1 MRRSGRLTIG
11 RRATDV
17 SIAGQRVDQQQ
28 AKQGIMQ
35 APVTLTEA
43 ICAAILCLY
52 AVGTSR
58 GADQNPT
65 LQAPEKSYQQAIA
78 RAEVLYQ
85 VAQDVCEKAE
95 SKQRDL
101 CLKEAKATHIR
112 AVSDAKARLKAA
124 QMVSYQREGSAG
136 VQSESR
142 W

>member
-1 MRRSGRLTIG
+1 MR
-11 RRATDV
+11 V
-17 SIAGQRVDQQQ
+17 
-28 AKQGIMQ
+28 
-35 APVTLTEA
+35 PVTLTEA
-43 ICAAILCLY
+43 ICAGILCLY

-65 LQAPEKSYQQAIA
+65 LQGPEKNYEQAIA

-85 VAQDVCEKAE
+85 VAQDVCEKSE
-95 SKQRDL
+95 SKQRDV

-112 AVSDAKARLKAA
+112 AVADAKARLKAA
-124 QMVSYQREGSAG
+124 QMVSYQRRDSSG